1 MRGRTLKQAKLSGN
15 NLRTGG
21 IPSRAPAG
29 PRGNVEEEPMGGTR
43 EEILK
48 VIREVVA
55 PLIRADG
62 GRVYLVAAEDD
73 AVDLHLAGRFAG
85 CPGNTLA
92 TRRVIEPA

>member
-1 MRGRTLKQAKLSGN
+1 MA
-15 NLRTGG
+15 
-21 IPSRAPAG
+21 
-29 PRGNVEEEPMGGTR
+29 GTR

-62 GRVYLVAAEDD
+62 GRIYLVSAEDD
-73 AVDLHLAGRFAG
+73 AVDLHLAGRYAG

-92 TRRVIEPA
+92 TRRVIEPAIFAVAPAARVTISSGVLIPKGAELITD

>member
-1 MRGRTLKQAKLSGN
+1 
-15 NLRTGG
+15 
-21 IPSRAPAG
+21 
-29 PRGNVEEEPMGGTR
+29 MGGTR

-62 GRVYLVAAEDD
+62 GRIYLVAAEDD
-73 AVDLHLAGRFAG
+73 SVDLHLAGRYAG

-92 TRRVIEPA
+92 TRRVIEPAIFAVAPAARVTISSGVLIPKGAELITE